1 MTQRLLTLPVTI
13 PVGPKGGPRGAM
25 PSAEE
30 DDPRPERVRRATPLV
45 SADAGT
51 IVSAAFEQYQREL
64 FSFAMHATRDPGH
77 AEDIVQEAFLRL
89 HRTLVDGQELDDVRA
104 WLFRVSANLVL
115 SRGRRISIVG
125 RWLARLPRSEDHHES
140 PETAVLGRERTRAVA
155 EALGALTPDARTAV
169 LLAGRGFAIREIA
182 ESLGR
187 TELATRALLCRS
199 RLRIRTQLEAD
210 EAGPGR

>member
-1 MTQRLLTLPVTI
+1 VSERLLTLPVTI
-13 PVGPKGGPRGAM
+13 PVVPKGGSRGAM
-25 PSAEE
+25 PEAE
-30 DDPRPERVRRATPLV
+30 DADPRPERVRRTTPLA
-45 SADAGT
+45 SADAAT
-51 IVSAAFEQYQREL
+51 VVSAAFEQYQREL
-64 FSFAMHATRDPGH
+64 FSFALHATRDQGH

-89 HRTLVDGQELDDVRA
+89 HRSLLDGQQLEDVRA

-125 RWLARLPRSEDHHES
+125 RWLARLPRSEQHHES
-140 PETAVLGRERTRAVA
+140 PEAAVIGRERTRAVA
-155 EALGALTPDARTAV
+155 DALGALTPDARTAV

-199 RLRIRTQLEAD
+199 RLRIRTLLEED
-210 EAGPGR
+210 EAGPER

>member
-1 MTQRLLTLPVTI
+1 
-13 PVGPKGGPRGAM
+13 M
-25 PSAEE
+25 PEADDAE
-30 DDPRPERVRRATPLV
+30 PRPERVRPATPV
-45 SADAGT
+45 ASAEAATVVG
-51 IVSAAFEQYQREL
+51 AAFEQYQREL

-89 HRTLVDGQELDDVRA
+89 HRTLLEGQQLEDVRA

-125 RWLARLPRSEDHHES
+125 RWLARLPRSEEHHES
-140 PETAVLGRERTRAVA
+140 PEAATLGRETTRALA
-155 EALGALTPDARTAV
+155 EALGKLTPDARTAV

-199 RLRIRTQLEAD
+199 RLRIRTLLDED
-210 EAGPGR
+210 EAGPDR